1 MGAGSGRGTDFQG
14 FLILS
19 LKLITKP
26 MSKEKVVLAYSGG
39 LDTSVIV
46 HWLASQGYDVIAL
59 CLDLGQKVENL
70 DEIRQKGLKAG
81 AVDVLIEDVR
91 KEFVED
97 YVFRAI
103 EWNAVY
109 EGTYL
114 LGTSLAR
121 PLISKK
127 QIEAAERFGASTVS
141 HGATGKGNDQ
151 VRFELGYYAL
161 NPDIKIIA
169 PWKVPEFYQR
179 YPGRAQLIEYA
190 QQNGIPVKATAEQ
203 PWSTDENLMHISFES
218 GMLEDPWQE
227 PKEEMFE
234 LSQSPKNA
242 PDQEQILTIDFEEGL
257 PVRLD
262 GQEFEPVELLTELNE
277 IGGRHG
283 IGRVDL
289 VESRFVGMKS
299 RGVYETPGG
308 TILNI
313 AHRAME
319 SLTLDRGVIQL
330 KDSLMPRFSQLV
342 YNGFWFS
349 PEMEIL
355 LEMGR
360 STQKRVSGTVRLKLY
375 RGNCMVTGRKSDN
388 SLYDEDI
395 ATMEADEGNYDPRD
409 SNGFIRLNAL
419 PLRIHRRLTSKA

>member
-1 MGAGSGRGTDFQG
+1 MT
-14 FLILS
+14 
-19 LKLITKP
+19 
-26 MSKEKVVLAYSGG
+26 KEKVVLAYSGG
-39 LDTSVIV
+39 LDASVIV

-70 DEIRQKGLKAG
+70 DEIRHKAIKAG

-161 NPDIKIIA
+161 DPDIKIIA

-190 QQNGIPVKATAEQ
+190 QLNGIPVKATAEQ

-262 GQEFEPVELLTELNE
+262 GQEFEPVDLLADLNE

-319 SLTLDRGVIQL
+319 SLTLDRGVIHL

-375 RGNCMVTGRKSDN
+375 RGNCMVIGRKSDN
-388 SLYDEDI
+388 SLYEEDI

-419 PLRIHRRLTSKA
+419 PLRLHRRLTSKA

>member
-1 MGAGSGRGTDFQG
+1 
-14 FLILS
+14 
-19 LKLITKP
+19 

-262 GQEFEPVELLTELNE
+262 GQEFAPVELLTELNE

>member
-1 MGAGSGRGTDFQG
+1 
-14 FLILS
+14 
-19 LKLITKP
+19 

-262 GQEFEPVELLTELNE
+262 GHEFAPVDLLTELNE

-319 SLTLDRGVIQL
+319 SLTLDRGVIHL

>member
-1 MGAGSGRGTDFQG
+1 
-14 FLILS
+14 
-19 LKLITKP
+19 

-234 LSQSPKNA
+234 LSQSPQNA
-242 PDQEQILTIDFEEGL
+242 PDQEQVLTIDFEEGL

-262 GQEFEPVELLTELNE
+262 GQEFEPVDLLTELNE

-319 SLTLDRGVIQL
+319 SLTLDRGVIHL

>member
-1 MGAGSGRGTDFQG
+1 M
-14 FLILS
+14 
-19 LKLITKP
+19 
-26 MSKEKVVLAYSGG
+26 
-39 LDTSVIV
+39 IV

-151 VRFELGYYAL
+151 IRFELGYYAL

-262 GQEFEPVELLTELNE
+262 GQEFETVDLLTELNE

-319 SLTLDRGVIQL
+319 SLTLDRGVIHL

>member
-1 MGAGSGRGTDFQG
+1 
-14 FLILS
+14 
-19 LKLITKP
+19 

-234 LSQSPKNA
+234 LSESPKNA

-262 GQEFEPVELLTELNE
+262 AQEFAPVDLLTELNE

-319 SLTLDRGVIQL
+319 SLTLDRGVIHL

>member
-1 MGAGSGRGTDFQG
+1 
-14 FLILS
+14 
-19 LKLITKP
+19 

-262 GQEFEPVELLTELNE
+262 GQEFATVDLLTELNE

-319 SLTLDRGVIQL
+319 SLTLDRGVIHL

>member
-1 MGAGSGRGTDFQG
+1 
-14 FLILS
+14 
-19 LKLITKP
+19 

-262 GQEFEPVELLTELNE
+262 GQEFQPVDLLTELNE

-319 SLTLDRGVIQL
+319 SLTLDRGLIHL

>member
-1 MGAGSGRGTDFQG
+1 
-14 FLILS
+14 
-19 LKLITKP
+19 

-242 PDQEQILTIDFEEGL
+242 PDQEQVLTIDFEEGL

-262 GQEFEPVELLTELNE
+262 GQEFEPVDLLTELNE
-277 IGGRHG
+277 IGGCHG

-308 TILNI
+308 TILNT

-319 SLTLDRGVIQL
+319 SLTLDRGVIHL

-360 STQKRVSGTVRLKLY
+360 STQKRVNGTVRLKLY

>member
-1 MGAGSGRGTDFQG
+1 
-14 FLILS
+14 
-19 LKLITKP
+19 

-242 PDQEQILTIDFEEGL
+242 SEQEQILTIVFEEGL

-262 GQEFEPVELLTELNE
+262 GQEFAPVDLLTELNE

-283 IGRVDL
+283 IGRVDM

-319 SLTLDRGVIQL
+319 SLTLDRGVIHL

>member
-1 MGAGSGRGTDFQG
+1 
-14 FLILS
+14 
-19 LKLITKP
+19 

-91 KEFVED
+91 KQFVED

-161 NPDIKIIA
+161 NPDIKIVA

-262 GQEFEPVELLTELNE
+262 GQEFAPVDLLTELNE

-319 SLTLDRGVIQL
+319 SLTLDRGVIHL

>member
-1 MGAGSGRGTDFQG
+1 
-14 FLILS
+14 
-19 LKLITKP
+19 

-242 PDQEQILTIDFEEGL
+242 PDQEQILTIDFDQGL

-262 GQEFEPVELLTELNE
+262 GQEFQPVDLLTELNE

-319 SLTLDRGVIQL
+319 SLTLDRGVIHL

>member
-1 MGAGSGRGTDFQG
+1 
-14 FLILS
+14 
-19 LKLITKP
+19 

-46 HWLASQGYDVIAL
+46 HWLTSQGYDVIGL

-81 AVDVLIEDVR
+81 AVEVLIEDVR
-91 KEFVED
+91 KEFVEE
-97 YVFRAI
+97 YVLRAI

-121 PLISKK
+121 PLIAKK

-161 NPDIKIIA
+161 KPDIKIIA

-190 QQNGIPVKATAEQ
+190 QQNGIPVKATTEQ

-227 PKEEMFE
+227 PREEMFE
-234 LSQSPKNA
+234 LSQSPKDA
-242 PDQEQILTIDFEEGL
+242 PDQEQTLIIDFEEGT
-257 PVRLD
+257 PRTLD
-262 GQEFEPVELLTELNE
+262 GQDYEPVDLLTKLNE
-277 IGGRHG
+277 IGGRNG

-319 SLTLDRGVIQL
+319 SLTLDRGVINL

>member
-1 MGAGSGRGTDFQG
+1 
-14 FLILS
+14 
-19 LKLITKP
+19 

-190 QQNGIPVKATAEQ
+190 KQNGIPVKATAEQ

-242 PDQEQILTIDFEEGL
+242 PDLEQILTIDFEEGL

-262 GQEFEPVELLTELNE
+262 AQEFAPVDLLTELNE

-319 SLTLDRGVIQL
+319 SLTLDRGVIHL

>member
-1 MGAGSGRGTDFQG
+1 
-14 FLILS
+14 
-19 LKLITKP
+19 

-169 PWKVPEFYQR
+169 PWKVQEFYQR

-262 GQEFEPVELLTELNE
+262 GEDFAPVELLTELNE

-319 SLTLDRGVIQL
+319 SLTLDRGVIHL

>member
-1 MGAGSGRGTDFQG
+1 
-14 FLILS
+14 
-19 LKLITKP
+19 

-46 HWLASQGYDVIAL
+46 HWLASKGYDVIAL

-91 KEFVED
+91 KQFVED

-127 QIEAAERFGASTVS
+127 QIEAADRFGASTVS
-141 HGATGKGNDQ
+141 HGATGKGNYQ

-169 PWKVPEFYQR
+169 PWKDPEFYQR

-257 PVRLD
+257 PVRID
-262 GQEFEPVELLTELNE
+262 GQEFEPVDLLTELNE

-319 SLTLDRGVIQL
+319 SLTLDRGVIHL

-419 PLRIHRRLTSKA
+419 PLRIHRRFTSKS

>member
-1 MGAGSGRGTDFQG
+1 
-14 FLILS
+14 
-19 LKLITKP
+19 

-59 CLDLGQKVENL
+59 CLDLGQKVEDL

-242 PDQEQILTIDFEEGL
+242 PDLEQILTIDFEEGL

-262 GQEFEPVELLTELNE
+262 AQEFAPVDLLTELNE

-319 SLTLDRGVIQL
+319 SLTLDRGVIHL

>member
-1 MGAGSGRGTDFQG
+1 
-14 FLILS
+14 
-19 LKLITKP
+19 

-262 GQEFEPVELLTELNE
+262 GQEFPPVDLLTELNE

-319 SLTLDRGVIQL
+319 SLTLDRGVIHL